1 MSDWSTT
8 FSGKR
13 GYNYH
18 LKTILKRGN
27 YHDFSSDLE
36 TKLSRIHLRKKDRTG
51 GGDFC
56 RRRGDSKRKTPR
68 RENRDYK
75 KMQWSKDKIKLC
87 KCSWV
92 EEDRIKYEEDKSDSH
107 EAYLGC
113 RKFNVI
119 YRSFWEK
126 IND

>member
-13 GYNYH
+13 GYNYP
-18 LKTILKRGN
+18 LEIKLKRGN
-27 YHDFSSDLE
+27 YHDLPSDLE
-36 TKLSRIHLRKKDRTG
+36 TKLSRIHLIKKEWTG

-56 RRRGDSKRKTPR
+56 RRRGDSTRKTPW

-75 KMQWSKDKIKLC
+75 KLQWSKNKIKLR

-107 EAYLGC
+107 EAY
-113 RKFNVI
+113 
-119 YRSFWEK
+119 
-126 IND
+126 